1 MEPDPLVECQNL
13 DPVFEIP
20 VSTNALQAIKRQQY
34 RKRLFQFV
42 QPFDHTVF
50 LRLWRV
56 AHKHVE
62 VFRLICEEVLPVVY
76 AATLDLPPPR
86 LNVWKYADHSQS
98 NGHQIFFVFGMYFV
112 IGSTA

>member
-42 QPFDHTVF
+42 QPFDHSVF
-50 LRLWRV
+50 LRVWRV
-56 AHKHVE
+56 AHNHVE

-76 AATLDLPPPR
+76 AATLDLPPPPLECLEVR
-86 LNVWKYADHSQS
+86 
-98 NGHQIFFVFGMYFV
+98 
-112 IGSTA
+112 